1 MIGYHTSL
9 RENKDLSGEL
19 WLLGK
24 SCHFINLNIGLS
36 QRTMKLCAVLNTYNL
51 DMHLSRSS

>member
-1 MIGYHTSL
+1 MIGYHSL

-19 WLLGK
+19 WPLGK

-36 QRTMKLCAVLNTYNL
+36 QSTMKLCAAMNTYSF
-51 DMHLSRSS
+51 DMHLNRSS

>member
-9 RENKDLSGEL
+9 RENKDLSAEL

-36 QRTMKLCAVLNTYNL
+36 QRTMKLFVVLNSYNL

>member
-19 WLLGK
+19 WPLGK
-24 SCHFINLNIGLS
+24 SRHFINLNIGLS
-36 QRTMKLCAVLNTYNL
+36 QSTMKLCAVINTYNF
-51 DMHLSRSS
+51 DMHLNRSS